1 MKFRIHPKAVTESTN
16 LDARAGSHG
25 DVYTASEQTAGRG
38 RLDHRWLS
46 SPGQNLMMSVVLDV
60 EGLELAQVS
69 TFPLMVGLAVRD
81 ALQRFLGA
89 SKAGGGGIMLKWPN
103 DVLVA
108 GRKLAGILCECHD
121 GKVIAGIGVN
131 VNQVEF
137 DPEIADRAT
146 SLAKLRGLMSVDMV
160 RDAVLEALAKRYA
173 DWRAKGFLHMHA
185 DYYEADALRGKQ
197 LAVKQAD
204 DDAEPITGRCDGVMP
219 DGTLLVAGRS
229 IWAGEAHVL

>member
-16 LDARAGSHG
+16 LDARAGTHG
-25 DVYTASEQTAGRG
+25 DVYTASEQRAGRG

-46 SPGQNLMMSVVLDV
+46 PPGQNLMMSVVLDV

-81 ALQRFLGA
+81 ALQRFLSPCA
-89 SKAGGGGIMLKWPN
+89 SKPAVMLKWPN
-103 DVLVA
+103 DVLVD
-108 GRKLAGILCECHD
+108 GRKIAGILCECND
-121 GKVIAGIGVN
+121 GKVIAGIGIN

-160 RDAVLEALAKRYA
+160 RDAVLEALEKRYA

-197 LAVKQAD
+197 LAVKQTD
-204 DDAEPITGRCDGVMP
+204 DDSEPLVGRCDGVMP
-219 DGTLLVAGRS
+219 DGTLLVGGQS
-229 IWAGEAHVL
+229 IWAGEAHIL